1 MSEPITKPRV
11 SAAAKIVLVLAA
23 AAVLL
28 AVFALAAPG
37 SKFFFPLVS
46 LWCNLA
52 LFACVLLVLRAAGI
66 KFDLFHKAVLVG
78 LWAAALVYFFWA
90 LGRRSFVY
98 IWDYV
103 NYINKQYWAEAA
115 FLQGPAAGFQYI
127 FGSFAEDYTN
137 FITLFTDSMLAR
149 NLAELLRRQGYTV
162 DVSSD
167 GVSGYDNASTDLYDL
182 ILLDAMLPGMDG
194 FTLLRKLRTGGH
206 AVPVLML
213 TARSD
218 LSDRVQGLDC
228 GADYY
233 LTKPFEPEELLAC
246 VRSLLRRGG
255 GDARTDDAITFGDL
269 RLEPGT
275 FQLSCGERS
284 LRLSRREYDL
294 LELLLR
300 SQGRVVPK
308 EQLLLKV
315 WGYDSDAEDNNVE
328 VYISFLRR
336 KLTHL
341 HSAVTIRTRRM
352 VGYFLEVEA

>member
-1 MSEPITKPRV
+1 MKNTRNLIL
-11 SAAAKIVLVLAA
+11 IVEDDEKLRQTLEDFLTANHF
-23 AAVLL
+23 AVLT
-28 AVFALAAPG
+28 AVDGEQAL
-37 SKFFFPLVS
+37 
-46 LWCNLA
+46 
-52 LFACVLLVLRAAGI
+52 
-66 KFDLFHKAVLVG
+66 
-78 LWAAALVYFFWA
+78 
-90 LGRRSFVY
+90 
-98 IWDYV
+98 
-103 NYINKQYWAEAA
+103 
-115 FLQGPAAGFQYI
+115 
-127 FGSFAEDYTN
+127 
-137 FITLFTDSMLAR
+137 TLYYANNHLI
-149 NLAELLRRQGYTV
+149 
-162 DVSSD
+162 
-167 GVSGYDNASTDLYDL
+167 DL
-182 ILLDAMLPGMDG
+182 ILLDGMLPGMDG
-194 FTLLRKLRTGGH
+194 FSLLRKLRAGGH

-255 GDARTDDAITFGDL
+255 DARTDDAITFGDL

-284 LRLSRREYDL
+284 LRLSRREYDM

>member
-1 MSEPITKPRV
+1 MRIL
-11 SAAAKIVLVLAA
+11 IVEDEKRLA
-23 AAVLL
+23 
-28 AVFALAAPG
+28 
-37 SKFFFPLVS
+37 
-46 LWCNLA
+46 
-52 LFACVLLVLRAAGI
+52 
-66 KFDLFHKAVLVG
+66 D
-78 LWAAALVYFFWA
+78 
-90 LGRRSFVY
+90 
-98 IWDYV
+98 
-103 NYINKQYWAEAA
+103 
-115 FLQGPAAGFQYI
+115 
-127 FGSFAEDYTN
+127 T
-137 FITLFTDSMLAR
+137 
-149 NLAELLRRQGYTV
+149 LAELLHRRGYAV
-162 DVSSD
+162 DVSYD
-167 GVSGYDNASTDLYDL
+167 GVSGLDNARSGIYDL
-182 ILLDAMLPGMDG
+182 VLLDAMLPELDG
-194 FTLLRKLRTGGH
+194 FSLLQQLRAGGET
-206 AVPVLML
+206 VPVLML